1 MDKLKRCAKMY
12 ESLFEIKYRIILGRK
27 SKETEIM
34 LSFQKDDFFHLIG
47 LHKLK
52 DVRYPFKN
60 SADNFDAILLDDI
73 TYELISKSKHFEPN
87 PDIKWEGIKY
97 RVEYFIHLIDL
108 LDSTNL
114 VFKYNSKIN
123 NWSRIKAEYVFES
136 REFDKNLY
144 LFIDIGNG
152 NKDRFCRS
160 FFPEMYVNY
169 TDRQP
174 KMALLYKEKI
184 NVRLGESIV
193 QLDKIGISNKS
204 E

>member
-97 RVEYFIHLIDL
+97 RVEYFIH
-108 LDSTNL
+108 
-114 VFKYNSKIN
+114 YN
-123 NWSRIKAEYVFES
+123 R
-136 REFDKNLY
+136 
-144 LFIDIGNG
+144 FI
-152 NKDRFCRS
+152 R
-160 FFPEMYVNY
+160 
-169 TDRQP
+169 
-174 KMALLYKEKI
+174 
-184 NVRLGESIV
+184 
-193 QLDKIGISNKS
+193 
-204 E
+204 